1 MRHNV
6 LMLFVLVH
14 SAQHDA
20 PIDRRRG
27 QKDKVKGHSVQQRGD
42 FTPTTTAVA
51 AVAAAAASC
60 CSPLSQELAVV
71 MVGVLGE
78 VSFI

>member
-1 MRHNV
+1 MRHHV

-51 AVAAAAASC
+51 AAAASC

-71 MVGVLGE
+71 TVGVLGE

>member
-51 AVAAAAASC
+51 AVAAASC

-71 MVGVLGE
+71 MAGVMGE